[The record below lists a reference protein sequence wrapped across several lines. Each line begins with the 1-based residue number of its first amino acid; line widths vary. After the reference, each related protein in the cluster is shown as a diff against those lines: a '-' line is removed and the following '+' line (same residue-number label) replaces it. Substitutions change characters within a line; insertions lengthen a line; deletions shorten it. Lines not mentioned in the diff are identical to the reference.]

1 MMKTVLLAIGLTAGS
16 AAVTQAAVFVTPPVP
31 LDPTSE
37 LLVSVVNTCA
47 TPATF
52 DIAVVNAMTG
62 QVLRRKQ
69 GTLAIHRGTALPY
82 SFGSSQTGANVYQKI
97 TVECQDGARATP
109 LVAFAVRDLKSKV
122 PRFVG
127 GTLDGTGI

>member
-1 MMKTVLLAIGLTAGS
+1 MVKTTLLAIGLTAGS
-16 AAVTQAAVFVTPPVP
+16 AALAYAAEFVTPPVP
-31 LDPTSE
+31 LDLSSE
-37 LLVSVVNTCA
+37 LVLSVVNTCA

-52 DIAVVNAMTG
+52 DIAVINAMTG
-62 QVLRRKQ
+62 QVLRHKQ

-82 SFGSSQTGANVYQKI
+82 SFGSSQTGANVYEKI

-109 LVAFAVRDLKSKV
+109 LVAFAVRDLQSKV